1 MKRAFWICAAAFLLI
16 GCSTAPPPTRLVT
29 EQVTVEVTRLE
40 TVVEMSE
47 VTREITREV
56 LVRQMVEVTQEVTR
70 EVTPLPDWPPTYTP
84 YPTHTPYPSLTP
96 FAVIITPTLPPD
108 FVPFLALS
116 GQGERVSDWITFPS
130 GQYRISYR
138 CETEDEN
145 TLTVE
150 AIYRRGEGEPSS
162 LEIFQQSYGIW
173 ESEVLRQLGG
183 GAYTL
188 QVSGACDW
196 TLDFEVREAPVD
208 TIDSDESGEPTACAE
223 CE

>member
-16 GCSTAPPPTRLVT
+16 GCSTSPPPTRLVT
-29 EQVTVEVTRLE
+29 ELATVVETVEVTHE
-40 TVVEMSE
+40 TTRE

-56 LVRQMVEVTQEVTR
+56 LVRQVVEVTQEVTR
-70 EVTPLPDWPPTYTP
+70 EVTPPPDWPPTYTP

-96 FAVIITPTLPPD
+96 FAVVITPTLPPD

-116 GQGERVSDWITFPS
+116 GQGERVSDWITFPP
-130 GQYRISYR
+130 GQYRISYV

-145 TLTVE
+145 ALTVE
-150 AIYRRGEGEPSS
+150 AIYRRDEGEPSN
-162 LEIFQQSYGIW
+162 LEIFQQPYGIR
-173 ESEVLRQLGG
+173 EGEVLQQLEG

-196 TLDFEVREAPVD
+196 SLDFEVREAPVD
-208 TIDSDESGEPTACAE
+208 SGESGEPTACAE